1 VGPLNKNPILMS
13 SRNKIFSSLLFVLLL
28 TLSGLSF
35 GYLVGQSQQAQAEK
49 AAKGQF
55 QLMTGKVQV
64 QASGA
69 LVNKGTEAIRRML
82 IK

>member
-1 VGPLNKNPILMS
+1 
-13 SRNKIFSSLLFVLLL
+13 
-28 TLSGLSF
+28 
-35 GYLVGQSQQAQAEK
+35 
-49 AAKGQF
+49 
-55 QLMTGKVQV
+55 MTGKVQV